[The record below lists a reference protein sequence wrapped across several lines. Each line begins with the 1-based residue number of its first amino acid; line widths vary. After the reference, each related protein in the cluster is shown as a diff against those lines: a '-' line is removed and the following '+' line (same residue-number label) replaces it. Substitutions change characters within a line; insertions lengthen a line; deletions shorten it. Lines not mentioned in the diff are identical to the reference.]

1 MRVRLPGLYIALA
14 VVLAGLIHVIAVL
27 TLPQLAPRNAHARL
41 AALGPANTIIQL
53 PAVNPG
59 QQVMPNM
66 APDVLYAACFFDL
79 SEGPVRLRANIP
91 DELWL
96 IAFYTPIGENFYTV
110 IGADMKRGNVDL
122 IVTTKD
128 QAVTDATGDSPE
140 AFENLVVVNS
150 PVTNGIALIRAPL
163 AGPSRS
169 GEAERA
175 LKATYC
181 GRPAAPAPVAA
192 PPVGAAPAAPAPS
205 GL

>member
-27 TLPQLAPRNAHARL
+27 TLPVLAPRDAHARL
-41 AALGPANTIIQL
+41 AVLGPSNTMIQL
-53 PAVNPG
+53 PATKPG

-66 APDVLYAACFFDL
+66 APDVRYAACLLDL

-110 IGADMKRGNVDL
+110 VGADMKGGNVDL
-122 IVTTKD
+122 IVTTED
-128 QAVTDATGDSPE
+128 QTLSDATGDSPE
-140 AFENLVVVNS
+140 ALENLVVVNS
-150 PVTNGIALIRAPL
+150 PVKKGIALIRAPL

-169 GEAERA
+169 GEAENA
-175 LKATYC
+175 LKDTYC
-181 GRPAAPAPVAA
+181 GTQTAPPPAAAAAPVPAPE
-192 PPVGAAPAAPAPS
+192 PAPS
-205 GL
+205 GP